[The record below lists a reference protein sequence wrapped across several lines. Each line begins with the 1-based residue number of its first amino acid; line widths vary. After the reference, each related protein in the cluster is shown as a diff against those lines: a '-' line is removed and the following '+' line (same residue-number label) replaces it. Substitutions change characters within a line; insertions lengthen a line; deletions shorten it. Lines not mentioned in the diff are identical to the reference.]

1 MKITIEFDDNDNDNN
16 ILREAF
22 EKKLAKTL
30 DIGFTKKSDCSFNL
44 NLIDCLIY
52 ETERRINGS
61 VSYSILSDMIDFKDT
76 KKLERRNKI

>member
-1 MKITIEFDDNDNDNN
+1 MKITIEFDDNN

-30 DIGFTKKSDCSFNL
+30 DSSFTKKSDCSFNL
-44 NLIDCLIY
+44 NLIGCLLY
-52 ETERRINGS
+52 EAERRINGS
-61 VSYSILSDMIDFKDT
+61 VSYSILPDVIDFKDT

>member
-1 MKITIEFDDNDNDNN
+1 MRITVEFDDNN

-30 DIGFTKKSDCSFNL
+30 NSSFTKKSDCSFNL
-44 NLIDCLIY
+44 NLIGCFIY
-52 ETERRINGS
+52 DAERRIDGS
-61 VSYSILSDMIDFKDT
+61 IRYSIVPEMIDFKDA